1 MALDTTIGGASSD
14 SYGTLADYEAY
25 VVANIDPN
33 FNGHG
38 HDSVHEMHL
47 RRATQYLDRAYNWIG
62 QPTTSTQALAWP
74 RYTSELVNGFA
85 VPADSIPPAIISAQF
100 EIAYALETAGVN
112 PFATLTEGATKRT
125 RAKAGPVESETEY
138 QSGRTLPR
146 FVAVEGLV
154 KRYTLGGPIGGGQI
168 RMGRG

>member
-1 MALDTTIGGASSD
+1 MALDTTIGGTSSD

-38 HDSVHEMHL
+38 HDSTHEMHL
-47 RRATQYLDRAYNWIG
+47 RRAAQYLDRNYNWIG
-62 QPTTSTQALAWP
+62 QQQYQFQARDWP
-74 RYTSELVNGFA
+74 RLTLQLVDGW
-85 VPADSIPPAIISAQF
+85 PIDPDTIPTAIIHAQF
-100 EIAYALETAGVN
+100 EVAYALETAGIN
-112 PFATLTEGATKRT
+112 PFATLTEGSVKRT

-138 QSGRTLPR
+138 QSARTLPR
-146 FVAVEGLV
+146 IVAIEGLV
-154 KRYTLGGPIGGGQI
+154 KSYAIGGPIGGGQI